1 MSEGSL
7 LLKRSLSQK
16 AGLVESWLSDCCH
29 QARDEGVP
37 PRLVA
42 AMEYSLLAGGK
53 RIRPFLCLSAGALF
67 GIEAEKLRPMAVA
80 LEMVHTASLIHDDLP
95 CMDNDVLRRGK
106 ATNHVVFGEGLALL
120 AGDALLAWAMQY
132 PLESLAS
139 EEMGMPVDRIIK
151 AMALFSAAIGPKG
164 ICGGQVLDSDP
175 LSQEEGLPFVT
186 RIAQKKTAVLIHAS
200 VMTGAILAG
209 ADARSLAS
217 LDRYGTHIGVAFQ
230 VVDDI
235 LDVAGQEEVLG
246 KSIGK
251 DAEQGKLTFV
261 SCMGL
266 EGARGFAQEQTE
278 KACSALRDFESR
290 KAVDLLG
297 LALMLQNRSS

>member
-1 MSEGSL
+1 MSEDFL
-7 LLKRSLSQK
+7 LLRDSLARK
-16 AGLVESWLSDCCH
+16 AALVEHWLSDCCRG
-29 QARDEGVP
+29 ALAEGVP

-67 GIEAEKLRPMAVA
+67 GVEAERLRPMAVA
-80 LEMVHTASLIHDDLP
+80 LEMIHTASLIHDDLP
-95 CMDNDVLRRGK
+95 CMDNDTLRRGK

-120 AGDALLAWAMQY
+120 AGDALLAWAIQY
-132 PLESLAS
+132 PIESLCA
-139 EEMGMPVDRIIK
+139 EGMPVDRIMR

-175 LSQEEGLPFVT
+175 LSQEEGLPFVA
-186 RIAQKKTAVLIHAS
+186 RIAREKTAVLIHAS

-209 ADARSLAS
+209 ADPHSLEL
-217 LDRYGTHIGVAFQ
+217 LDHYGMHIGVAFQ

-235 LDVAGQEEVLG
+235 LDVAGEEADLG
-246 KSIGK
+246 KSVGK

-261 SCMGL
+261 SCLGL
-266 EGARGFAQEQTE
+266 EGARRFAHDQTE
-278 KACSALRDFESR
+278 KACSALESFEPK
-290 KAVDLLG
+290 KAADLLE